1 MKKKK
6 KNTKQCSILF
16 QKKEL
21 RAKGVAQLAGCM
33 DRIYEVLVSVHSTA
47 QNLGMVIHD

>member
-1 MKKKK
+1 M
-6 KNTKQCSILF
+6 F

-21 RAKGVAQLAGCM
+21 WAKGVAQLAGCM
-33 DRIYEVLVSVHSTA
+33 DSTYEVPVTVHSTA